1 MKDKDKT
8 KAELIKE
15 LNALRKEL
23 GESVLNDI
31 TGRKLTEEALY
42 KSRQEFSSLFKSS
55 PEALIYVDE
64 KGNILNINSQFTK
77 LFGYTLKEIKGKNV
91 DNGIIQSQKMICE
104 GKNLTKKA
112 LKGFLNYETIRKR
125 KNGSEFPVF
134 ISSAPVKINDKVKGI
149 ITLYQDITERKRN
162 DNLQKVLYNISKA
175 SNSPIS
181 LSQLYPIIHKELGN
195 IIDTTNFFIA
205 LVDYQKDEV
214 YFPYFVDE
222 KDKDVPIIN
231 FSETNSLT
239 VYVIKT
245 DQPLLVDYKKL
256 QKMIAQRELNVMGS
270 ITDKSIWLGVPLKV
284 EDKIIGAM
292 AVQSYTNSKLY
303 FEKDIKIM

>member
-112 LKGFLNYETIRKR
+112 LKGFLNY
-125 KNGSEFPVF
+125 
-134 ISSAPVKINDKVKGI
+134 
-149 ITLYQDITERKRN
+149 
-162 DNLQKVLYNISKA
+162 
-175 SNSPIS
+175 
-181 LSQLYPIIHKELGN
+181 
-195 IIDTTNFFIA
+195 
-205 LVDYQKDEV
+205 
-214 YFPYFVDE
+214 
-222 KDKDVPIIN
+222 
-231 FSETNSLT
+231 
-239 VYVIKT
+239 
-245 DQPLLVDYKKL
+245 
-256 QKMIAQRELNVMGS
+256 
-270 ITDKSIWLGVPLKV
+270 
-284 EDKIIGAM
+284 
-292 AVQSYTNSKLY
+292 
-303 FEKDIKIM
+303 